1 MALIQHYRGVLQL
14 GYVTKDLERATSFF
28 EKKIGAAGFSL
39 AEHEL
44 TADFR
49 GRQRSFAM
57 RVALARVG
65 DRQIEII
72 QPLSGAVEFY
82 REGVDF
88 DRSIVSF
95 HHVGLAIEGP
105 LATWDTMVEE
115 VRSSGDE
122 FTLIF
127 ASDENPDFRV
137 RFAYVDTRAH
147 YGHFTEYL
155 WWSPGTAFF
164 NQMLP
169 DLANSAR
176 EATL

>member
-1 MALIQHYRGVLQL
+1 MALIQHYRDVLQL
-14 GYVTKDLERATSFF
+14 GYVTKDLERATLFF
-28 EKKIGAAGFSL
+28 EKKLGATGFSL

-44 TADFR
+44 TADFS

-65 DRQIEII
+65 DRQVEII

-82 REGVDF
+82 RDGIDF
-88 DRSIVSF
+88 DRCIVTL

-105 LATWDTMVEE
+105 IAAWDKMVED
-115 VRSSGDE
+115 VRASGDD

-127 ASDENPDFRV
+127 ASDENRDFRV

-164 NQMLP
+164 NNMLP
-169 DLANSAR
+169 DLATPAC
-176 EATL
+176 EATR